1 MPQSSSTKIFSTEVF
16 TGDIPVR
23 ISATVKNSAHST
35 HIKISVSKN
44 GEVFITKPS
53 YVSLAKAH
61 EFFLG
66 NANWIAQKLSQCQP
80 KQSLAQYLKRQ
91 NRIFAFGKN
100 HILKTEKSETLST
113 VIENLAAGE
122 ILFAYQND
130 FELERLFI
138 CFAKK
143 AVQYA
148 AQERAKALN
157 IPFKR
162 IEIRSQKSRWA
173 SRSSSGTLSF
183 NWRIALLSED
193 LQNYVIC
200 HELAHE
206 KFMDHSVSFWM
217 YLNSFCPNA
226 KRLDK
231 TLTKFG
237 SEIFGIAEQ
246 TPA

>member
-1 MPQSSSTKIFSTEVF
+1 MPQSSSTKIFLTEVLRGN
-16 TGDIPVR
+16 TPVK

-35 HIKISVSKN
+35 HIKISISKS

-61 EFFLG
+61 EFFLE

-80 KQSLAQYLKRQ
+80 QQSLAQYLKKQ
-91 NRIFAFGKN
+91 NSIFAFGKPLV
-100 HILKTEKSETLST
+100 LKTEKSETLST

-122 ILFAYQND
+122 ILFVYQSD
-130 FELERLFI
+130 FALESLFI

-183 NWRIALLSED
+183 NWRVALLGKE

-231 TLTKFG
+231 TLTKSG

>member
-1 MPQSSSTKIFSTEVF
+1 MPQSSSTKNFSTEVLLENV
-16 TGDIPVR
+16 PVK
-23 ISATVKNSAHST
+23 ISATVKNSAHSA

-61 EFFLG
+61 EFFLE
-66 NANWIAQKLSQCQP
+66 NANWIAQKLAQCKP
-80 KQSLAQYLKRQ
+80 PQSLAQYLKRQ
-91 NRIFAFGKN
+91 NCIFAFGKSC
-100 HILKTEKSETLST
+100 ILKTEKSETLST
-113 VIENLAAGE
+113 SIENLAAGE
-122 ILFAYQND
+122 ILFVYQSD
-130 FELERLFI
+130 FALERLFVD
-138 CFAKK
+138 FAKK

-148 AQERAKALN
+148 AEEKAKSLN

-162 IEIRSQKSRWA
+162 IEMRSQKSRWA

-183 NWRIALLSED
+183 NWRIALLSKE

-246 TPA
+246 PSA